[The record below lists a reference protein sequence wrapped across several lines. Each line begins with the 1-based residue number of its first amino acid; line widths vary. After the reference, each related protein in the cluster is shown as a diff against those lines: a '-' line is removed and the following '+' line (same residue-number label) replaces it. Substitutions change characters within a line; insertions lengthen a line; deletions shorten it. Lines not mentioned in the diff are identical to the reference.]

1 MNDDELAVMMLV
13 MMAMFAYIIRLK
25 WVVRRMKRERTAE
38 EARAAIIP
46 AQHIA
51 HAPAADPEI
60 ARLKERLHVLERI
73 AVEKQ
78 NSLAREIEGLRER

>member
-1 MNDDELAVMMLV
+1 MNDDEAAMMIIL

-25 WVVRRMKRERTAE
+25 WVVRRMKRERIVE
-38 EARAAIIP
+38 ETRAAVIP
-46 AQHIA
+46 AAHIA

-73 AVEKQ
+73 AVEKE
-78 NSLAREIEGLRER
+78 NSLAREIDGLRDR

>member
-1 MNDDELAVMMLV
+1 VNDDEVAMMMVLMAV
-13 MMAMFAYIIRLK
+13 MFAYIIRLK
-25 WVVRRMKRERTAE
+25 WVVRRMKRERIAE

-46 AQHIA
+46 AQQIV
-51 HAPAADPEI
+51 HAPTADPEI

-73 AVEKQ
+73 AVDKE